1 MHSVKQFCV
10 AGALAFLSLGFAAGD
25 AAAQQRVTV
34 RLQPVVY
41 QGTNS
46 SVISLVQSTNQL
58 LAQCHNT
65 GTMNVR
71 GAQQIVRSA
80 ERLAQTL
87 ITRGLEDQDMPAV
100 RDSVQYLWLAQYN
113 CP

>member
-1 MHSVKQFCV
+1 MHSVQKLCI
-10 AGALAFLSLGFAAGD
+10 AGALALLSLGFAASE

-34 RLQPVVY
+34 RLMPVVY

-87 ITRGLEDQDMPAV
+87 IARGLEDQDMPAV